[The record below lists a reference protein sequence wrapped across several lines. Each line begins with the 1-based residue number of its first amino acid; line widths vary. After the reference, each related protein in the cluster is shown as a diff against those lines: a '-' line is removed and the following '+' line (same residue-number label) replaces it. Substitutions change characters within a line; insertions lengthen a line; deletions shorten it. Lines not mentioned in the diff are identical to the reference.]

1 LGDWAINRATHFT
14 VGEKERFAPPTSDTS
29 RRAGKTHAMAE
40 LEDAFLECAPLAP
53 RGGADDN
60 IQVLVRV
67 RPPNARELD
76 QVRVAR

>member
-1 LGDWAINRATHFT
+1 
-14 VGEKERFAPPTSDTS
+14 
-29 RRAGKTHAMAE
+29 MAE
-40 LEDAFLECAPLAP
+40 LEDASLERSPPAP

-67 RPPNARELD
+67 RPPNARELE

>member
-1 LGDWAINRATHFT
+1 MTVGSVSSSDTYFRPSPNATRATN
-14 VGEKERFAPPTSDTS
+14 
-29 RRAGKTHAMAE
+29 GKTHAMAE
-40 LEDAFLECAPLAP
+40 LEDEFLECAPLAP